1 MFQIWY
7 DLSSTSASEP
17 CVHGHKT
24 PMVVG
29 MRIEKEA
36 GSLRTYL
43 LRRVHLRGAAHVV
56 ILEIGVY
63 VSLARELVL

>member
-1 MFQIWY
+1 
-7 DLSSTSASEP
+7 
-17 CVHGHKT
+17 VHGHKT